1 MKNIYLLIFVLL
13 VSLNSKADQ
22 LVCLT
27 KSTAEKASEII
38 NQQDLILLFCGC
50 CDEYPQVVK
59 VINAKVIKDCN
70 FEVVVTYQNLEGM
83 SSSKSVDLAYVWI
96 EDPDDSD
103 KGITI
108 GQALNLEHNP
118 CISFDEAKN
127 KLEESIE
134 KSIIR

>member
-83 SSSKSVDLAYVWI
+83 TSSKS
-96 EDPDDSD
+96 
-103 KGITI
+103 
-108 GQALNLEHNP
+108 
-118 CISFDEAKN
+118 
-127 KLEESIE
+127 
-134 KSIIR
+134 